1 MIVGMTEKKRID
13 NDTECEAGQSGME
26 PKQFEQAVLTA
37 QRGDRES
44 GYRLLRQV
52 LLADP
57 SYAPAWF
64 WMSRLVDDA
73 GRKRECL
80 ERALA
85 LDPGLKP
92 ARDALA
98 SLRAQE
104 QDAARPRAAESGRAP
119 QRLGTYL
126 VERGLINRQ
135 QLEMALVEQRAGRT
149 WGKRAPLGDI
159 LISRGYL
166 TPQALARA
174 LLLQQRDRL
183 QARGGRP
190 ERLGE
195 YLIVGKLVTPEQLEA
210 ALAEQAR
217 LRQRG
222 QFLVLGELLVRRGFL
237 KPDTLERVLGR
248 QRQDA
253 YGNLGE

>member
-1 MIVGMTEKKRID
+1 MTEEQPIE
-13 NDTECEAGQSGME
+13 NETECDVAQGDREL
-26 PKQFEQAVLTA
+26 KQFEQAVLTV
-37 QRGDRES
+37 QRGDRAS

-52 LLADP
+52 LLDDP

-64 WMSRLVDDA
+64 WMSRLVDDT

-85 LDPGLKP
+85 LDPSLKP

-98 SLRAQE
+98 SLRTQNQE
-104 QDAARPRAAESGRAP
+104 TALPRAAELGRGS
-119 QRLGTYL
+119 QRLGAYL

-135 QLEMALVEQRAGRT
+135 QLELALVEQRAGRT

-166 TPQALARA
+166 TPQALASA

-183 QARGGRP
+183 QVRGARP

-195 YLIVGKLVTPEQLEA
+195 YLVLGKLVTPEQLEA

-217 LRQRG
+217 LRQRR
-222 QFLVLGELLVRRGFL
+222 QFLVLGELLLRRGFL
-237 KPDTLERVLGR
+237 KPDALERALAR

-253 YGNLGE
+253 YGNLSE

>member
-1 MIVGMTEKKRID
+1 MTEKQRID
-13 NDTECEAGQSGME
+13 SDTEHEAGQRDIE
-26 PKQFEQAVLTA
+26 PKQFEQAMLTV
-37 QRGDRES
+37 QRGDRLS
-44 GYRLLRQV
+44 GYQLLRQV

-98 SLRAQE
+98 SLRAQKH
-104 QDAARPRAAESGRAP
+104 DAQPRAAEPGRGP

-135 QLEMALVEQRAGRT
+135 QLELALVEQRAGRT

-159 LISRGYL
+159 LISRGCL

-183 QARGGRP
+183 QARDARP

-195 YLIVGKLVTPEQLEA
+195 YLILGKLVTADQLEIT
-210 ALAEQAR
+210 LAEQAR

-222 QFLVLGELLVRRGFL
+222 QFLVLGELLLRRGFL
-237 KPDTLERVLGR
+237 KTDILERVLAR

-253 YGNLGE
+253 YGNLSE

>member
-1 MIVGMTEKKRID
+1 MMDMTDKQPIES
-13 NDTECEAGQSGME
+13 DTEREAGQADME
-26 PKQFEQAVLTA
+26 PKQFEQAVLTV
-37 QRGDRES
+37 QRGDRVS

-52 LLADP
+52 LLDDP

-64 WMSRLVDDA
+64 WMSRLVDDT

-98 SLRAQE
+98 SLRTQE
-104 QDAARPRAAESGRAP
+104 QGTALPRAAELGHAP
-119 QRLGTYL
+119 QRLGAYL

-135 QLEMALVEQRAGRT
+135 QLELALVEQRAGRT

-183 QARGGRP
+183 QARGARP

-195 YLIVGKLVTPEQLEA
+195 YLVFGKLVTPEQLEA

-217 LRQRG
+217 LRQRR
-222 QFLVLGELLVRRGFL
+222 QFLVLGELLIRRGFL
-237 KPDTLERVLGR
+237 KPDALERVLAR

-253 YGNLGE
+253 YGNLSE

>member
-1 MIVGMTEKKRID
+1 MMDMTDKQRID
-13 NDTECEAGQSGME
+13 SETERDTAQSDME
-26 PKQFEQAVLTA
+26 LKSFEQAVLTA
-37 QRGDRES
+37 RRGDRVS
-44 GYRLLRQV
+44 AYRLLRQV

-64 WMSRLVDDA
+64 WMSRLVDDT

-85 LDPGLKP
+85 LDPRLKP

-98 SLRAQE
+98 SLRTQE
-104 QDAARPRAAESGRAP
+104 HDVQPYAAEPGHAP
-119 QRLGTYL
+119 QRLGAYL
-126 VERGLINRQ
+126 VGRGLINQQ
-135 QLEMALVEQRAGRT
+135 QLELALVEQRAGRT

-159 LISRGYL
+159 LIGRGYL

-183 QARGGRP
+183 QARGARP

-195 YLIVGKLVTPEQLEA
+195 YLVLGKLVTPEQLEA
-210 ALAEQAR
+210 TLAEQAR
-217 LRQRG
+217 LRQRK
-222 QFLVLGELLVRRGFL
+222 QFFVLGELLIRRGFL
-237 KPDTLERVLGR
+237 KPDTLERVLAR

-253 YGNLGE
+253 YGNLSE